1 MEPVNCATFRNT
13 RRRVERGRVSAKVL
27 GATVL
32 VAVLLALSGRAQKA
46 SADVSPEVQKLYQ
59 QAHDAQ
65 GRGDIAT
72 AIERYQDILKVSP
85 RLVQA
90 YNNLGMLYYQKHDYA
105 QAEAVLEKGVKV
117 DPKAVTMSALL
128 GSTEYAMGK
137 YAQARP
143 HLEAAV
149 KGNPNDDFAR
159 AQYGRALFKLK
170 NYEEAV
176 EQFHVLVT
184 HNPKDQDAWYQ
195 LGQAHLQLSE
205 MALHKVSEIDP
216 NSALSQEVAGEIMQ
230 DMGNSDGALIAYKKA
245 VEIAPREPG
254 THEHLGGQYWAMGK
268 WDSARSE
275 FQAELENDPQNCQVR
290 WKMANCLVNL
300 HEPPEEALKE
310 LNAAIEQCPDLMP
323 ARVDRARTLI
333 ASGKAEA
340 AVADLELAEKS
351 DPQEPTIHFYLANAY
366 RSQGRAADAHNEM
379 QTYKQLLESASAAE
393 SKRAAEAESMKNN
406 SH

>member
-1 MEPVNCATFRNT
+1 M
-13 RRRVERGRVSAKVL
+13 RRRVEGGFPAKALRGAL
-27 GATVL
+27 IVL
-32 VAVLLALSGRAQKA
+32 VTVVSVGNAQEPTPQI
-46 SADVSPEVQKLYQ
+46 SPEVQKLYGE
-59 QAHDAQ
+59 AHDAQ
-65 GRGDIAT
+65 AQGDFGT
-72 AIERYQDILKVSP
+72 AIARYEEIIKLAP

-90 YNNLGMLYYQKHDYA
+90 YNNLGMLYYRKHDYA
-105 QAEAVLEKGVKV
+105 QAEVVLQKGVKL
-117 DPKAVTMSALL
+117 DPSLATMSALL

-137 YAQARP
+137 YAEARP

-149 KGNPNDDFAR
+149 KGNPKDDFAR
-159 AQYGRALFKLK
+159 ALYGRVLFKLK

-176 EQFHVLVT
+176 EQFRVLVT
-184 HNPKDQDAWYQ
+184 RNPKDQDAWYQ

-216 NSALSQEVAGEIMQ
+216 NSALSQELAGEIMQ
-230 DMGNSDGALIAYKKA
+230 DMGNSDGAMTAYKKA
-245 VEIAPREPG
+245 VEIGPHEPG
-254 THEHLGGQYWAMGK
+254 THEHLGEAYWVMGK

-300 HEPPEEALKE
+300 HEQPEQAMNE
-310 LNAAIEQCPDLMP
+310 LNTVIEQCPDLMQ
-323 ARVDRARTLI
+323 AHVDRARTLI
-333 ASGKAEA
+333 ASGNAEA
-340 AVADLELAEKS
+340 AVADLELAKKN
-351 DPQEPTIHFYLANAY
+351 DPQEPTIHFYLATAY

-379 QTYKQLLESASAAE
+379 QTYKHLLESASDAE